1 MGRLKSRMQ
10 RNADLQVNQIDD
22 IFAKK
27 IVDAYIE
34 SIVDEF
40 KKSKYIK
47 QIPEER
53 TEEFYDFV
61 KDRVGTYRSINEF
74 DFLINPIVETI
85 NKAAK
90 EAVSNAGDID
100 VEDFLN
106 S

>member
-40 KKSKYIK
+40 KKSKYIE
-47 QIPEER
+47 QIPEEK

-61 KDRVGTYRSINEF
+61 KDRVGTYRNINEF

-100 VEDFLN
+100 VENFLN

>member
-40 KKSKYIK
+40 KKSKYIE

-53 TEEFYDFV
+53 TEEFYDFI

-74 DFLINPIVETI
+74 DFLINP
-85 NKAAK
+85 
-90 EAVSNAGDID
+90 
-100 VEDFLN
+100 FLVTKIRPPAICVKPLLKVIYELPV
-106 S
+106 

>member
-1 MGRLKSRMQ
+1 MSRLKSRIQ
-10 RNADLQVNQIDD
+10 RNADLQVSQIDD
-22 IFAKK
+22 AFAKK
-27 IVDAYIE
+27 IVDTYTE
-34 SIVDEF
+34 SVIDEF

-53 TEEFYDFV
+53 IEEFYDFV

-74 DFLINPIVETI
+74 DFLINPIVEII

-100 VEDFLN
+100 VENFLN
-106 S
+106 L